1 MRQLYLLAVVVACLS
16 GATTTRAASEPER
29 VEPPFWWAGMADQ
42 KLQLLVYGPD
52 ISQLEPEAAFQGV
65 TVLGTE
71 TVESPN
77 YLFINLNIAP
87 DTAPGTFN
95 IALKEQGKTRFQFEY
110 TLRQRGADSA
120 SRRGFDSRDAIYLI
134 TPDRFANGNPGN
146 DRSDDTQEGPDRQY
160 PGGRHGGD
168 IAGMRQHLDYIAGM
182 GFTAIWPNPLVEN
195 DQPDYSYHGYSA
207 TDHYRIDPRFGSNED
222 FRNFV
227 AAADARG
234 LGVIQDVVLN
244 HIGSGHWWMR
254 DLPDSDWLNGDGI
267 NKGEFGITNHSRFT
281 PVDPYASEVDK
292 RGFLDGWFVDSMP
305 DMNQRHPLVANYL
318 IQNTLWWI
326 EYAGLSG
333 IRADTYAYSDPQFL
347 QQWASRIQR
356 EYPNFNIVGEE
367 WTRSPALVSHWQLG
381 EGEVVSGGRLK
392 SMMDFPLHYALR
404 EGLADSES
412 WNSGLITLYEG
423 LAHDFEYP
431 NPNRLVIFAGNHDTS
446 RLYSQLDRDLDL
458 YRMAIAYIA
467 TMRGIPQFFYG
478 DELLFESPKQRDD
491 GVVRSDFP
499 GGWQGDRANGFTGRG
514 LSDAQLE
521 AQSITRKLFNW
532 RKRNPVIHHGKLMH
546 FAPLNDTYVYFRYN
560 EEKTVMVAMNKGE
573 EPFAIPAGHFAE
585 MLDGKKSATDV
596 LSGKQYAADDLT
608 IPARG
613 VMVLELQ

>member
-1 MRQLYLLAVVVACLS
+1 MRQLYLVALVLISLS
-16 GATTTRAASEPER
+16 GTVTASEPER
-29 VEPPFWWAGMADQ
+29 VEPPFWWTGMAEQ
-42 KLQLLVYGPD
+42 SLQLLVYGRD
-52 ISQLEPEAAFQGV
+52 ISRLEPETNSADV

-71 TVESPN
+71 TVENPN
-77 YLFINLNIAP
+77 YLFINLNIAA
-87 DTAPGTFN
+87 DTDPGTFN
-95 IALKEQGKTRFQFEY
+95 IALKEKGKARFNFEY
-110 TLRQRGADSA
+110 TLRSRTPGSA

-146 DRSDDTQEGPDRQY
+146 DNSDDTLEGPNRQH

-168 IAGMRQHLDYIAGM
+168 IAGMQQHLDYIAEM

-195 DQPDYSYHGYSA
+195 DQPGYSYHGYSA
-207 TDHYRIDPRFGSNED
+207 TDHYRIDPRFGSNEE
-222 FRNFV
+222 FRQFV
-227 AAADARG
+227 ASADARG
-234 LGVIQDVVLN
+234 LGIIQDVVLN
-244 HIGSGHWWMR
+244 HIGSGHWWMK
-254 DLPDSDWLNGDGI
+254 DLPDSDWLNGKGI
-267 NKGEFGITNHSRFT
+267 NKGEFEITNHSRFT

-333 IRADTYAYSDPQFL
+333 IRADTYAYSDPDFL
-347 QQWASRIQR
+347 QQWASRIHR
-356 EYPNFNIVGEE
+356 EYPNFSIVGEE
-367 WTRSPALVSHWQLG
+367 WTRSPALVSHWQRK
-381 EGEVVSGGRLK
+381 EDEAVSGGRLK

-412 WNSGLITLYEG
+412 WNSGLITMYEG

-446 RLYSQLDRDLDL
+446 RLYSQLDGDLNL

-491 GVVRSDFP
+491 GIVRSDFP
-499 GGWQGDRANGFTGRG
+499 GGWQGDKANGFTGAG
-514 LSDAQLE
+514 LSEEQLE
-521 AQSITRKLFNW
+521 AQSFTRKLFNW
-532 RKRNPVIHHGKLMH
+532 RKRNPVVHNGKLMH
-546 FAPLNDTYVYFRYN
+546 YAPLNDTYVYFRYN
-560 EEKTVMVAMNKGE
+560 DDKTVMVAINKGS
-573 EPFAIPAGHFAE
+573 EPFAVPTGHFSE
-585 MLDGKKSATDV
+585 VMNGKKSATDV
-596 LSGKQYAADDLT
+596 ISGKQHDIDTLS
-608 IPARG
+608 IPARE
-613 VMVLELQ
+613 VMVLELE